1 MYLNCSKKRWLIL
14 KLVHPTMPVQ
24 KSGKINL
31 MNSKV
36 ISGLLVFF
44 TVIQGCIIY
53 EMCAL
58 RPPFTANSMDGLYK
72 KVLKG
77 AYPRI
82 PPAYSNDLEKL
93 IAKCLKIDPKNRPTA
108 KELLK
113 IIPSYDSESE
123 DTKSSINLLNTIK
136 IPRTDMHNSECW
148 KDQLPKSNYMNQSLE
163 EEKDY
168 DRGKPLNFGH

>member
-1 MYLNCSKKRWLIL
+1 M
-14 KLVHPTMPVQ
+14 
-24 KSGKINL
+24 
-31 MNSKV
+31 

-44 TVIQGCIIY
+44 TVIQGCIVY

-148 KDQLPKSNYMNQSLE
+148 KDQLPKSNYMNHSFE
-163 EEKDY
+163 EEKDD